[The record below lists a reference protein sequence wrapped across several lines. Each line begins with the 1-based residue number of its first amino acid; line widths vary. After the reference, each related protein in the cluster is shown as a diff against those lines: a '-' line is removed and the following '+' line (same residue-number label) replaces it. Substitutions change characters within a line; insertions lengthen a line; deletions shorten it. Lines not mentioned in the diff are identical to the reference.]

1 MDIETL
7 SFKAFDEAVEY
18 LRSEGF
24 SFQEPPN
31 LWKKNGEG
39 NTQRAEIHISGSQHA
54 TVVICKSS
62 LG

>member
-7 SFKAFDEAVEY
+7 SFKTFDGAVEY

-31 LWKKNGEG
+31 LWKKNGDV
-39 NTQRAEIHISGSQHA
+39 NTQRAEIHISGAQHA

-62 LG
+62 PG